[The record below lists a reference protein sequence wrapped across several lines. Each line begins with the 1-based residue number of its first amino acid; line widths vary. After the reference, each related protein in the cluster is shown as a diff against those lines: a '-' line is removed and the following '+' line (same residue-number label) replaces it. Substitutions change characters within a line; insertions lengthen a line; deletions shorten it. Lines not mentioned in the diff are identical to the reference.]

1 MAFTGQYFPF
11 NPIRILATPDG
22 YWAFSAVD
30 GDDFRWP
37 LGHVIVHFDKAF
49 NICEA
54 YALPPMRGAS
64 NLYIEPDSTF
74 NFVRHT
80 FTGFSNIEYYRF
92 PLDSLRKLPLF
103 CPSPQPR
110 EFIFPVDRT
119 LTMQAREPISIRT
132 LPIQL
137 IPTTPLQAE
146 RTTVPLEL
154 PTYDVQL
161 LPQDSVCAT
170 YTPAFGPDEPD
181 RVTGVEWGDTRAPE
195 SAPGTYTLAA
205 APDGSSRTAVVTVAT
220 EQLGCPRT
228 YRDTLT
234 ASALDTPDLLALT
247 LDCATGT
254 AAGSVRLAAPTTTL
268 LWDDG
273 AGTDPARAFGAP
285 GTYTYVT
292 LQGNC
297 RARGTA
303 VVTAGDCPTG
313 GALPTAFSPNGDGVN
328 DAFRCAPEALWQLAR
343 LEVYDRWGG
352 LQAVAAGPEGW
363 NGRAADGRAL
373 PPGTYVYRATYRIN
387 DGTSDEAFGRGE
399 VTVVR

>member
-1 MAFTGQYFPF
+1 M
-11 NPIRILATPDG
+11 
-22 YWAFSAVD
+22 
-30 GDDFRWP
+30 
-37 LGHVIVHFDKAF
+37 
-49 NICEA
+49 E
-54 YALPPMRGAS
+54 
-64 NLYIEPDSTF
+64 
-74 NFVRHT
+74 
-80 FTGFSNIEYYRF
+80 
-92 PLDSLRKLPLF
+92 
-103 CPSPQPR
+103 
-110 EFIFPVDRT
+110 
-119 LTMQAREPISIRT
+119 T
-132 LPIQL
+132 LPDIPVRVLPFEFVERQL
-137 IPTTPLQAE
+137 LSE
-146 RTTVPLEL
+146 RTTAPFDL

-220 EQLGCPRT
+220 EQLGCPVT
-228 YRDTLT
+228 YRDTVT
-234 ASALDTPDLLALT
+234 ASALDAPDLLALT

-352 LQAVAAGPEGW
+352 LQAVAAGPEELERARRRRARAPRPGPTST
-363 NGRAADGRAL
+363 GRPSVKTTGPVMRPSRVGR
-373 PPGTYVYRATYRIN
+373 
-387 DGTSDEAFGRGE
+387 
-399 VTVVR
+399 